1 MSDPS
6 EILKRRIQA
15 ILDGEQDARGLHFFC
30 QVGGTYHD
38 YGMLTLQLS
47 GMGKILLGW
56 RRDEERELFSVQLQ
70 HQDALKFYQMLVD
83 LPFWELNPARRS
95 RRHNDELNIHLR
107 LSDLVKGTWGGV
119 QFWVDDMQEYPML
132 RDLMYRINRLAMALS
147 DGEIPAPDL
156 GLEFKED

>member
-30 QVGGTYHD
+30 QIGGTYHD

-70 HQDALKFYQMLVD
+70 HQDALKFYRMLVD
-83 LPFWELNPARRS
+83 LPFWELTPARRS

-132 RDLMYRINRLAMALS
+132 RDLMYRINRLSMALS

-156 GLEFKED
+156 GLESKED